1 MLAPKRLKF
10 RKKQRGHFRGTAT
23 TCNTI
28 AFGDFALASEDTLW
42 ITNRQIEAARIART
56 RHIKRGGKVWI
67 RIFPDMPYTKKPAE
81 VRMGKG
87 KGNVEGWVALVK
99 PGTIMFEMAGVTPE
113 LASEAMA
120 LAAAKLPIHTKFVAR
135 RELGGS

>member
-1 MLAPKRLKF
+1 
-10 RKKQRGHFRGTAT
+10 
-23 TCNTI
+23 
-28 AFGDFALASEDTLW
+28 
-42 ITNRQIEAARIART
+42 
-56 RHIKRGGKVWI
+56 
-67 RIFPDMPYTKKPAE
+67 
-81 VRMGKG
+81 MGKG

>member
-10 RKKQRGHFRGTAT
+10 RKKQRGHFRGVAT
-23 TCNTI
+23 TCNSI
-28 AFGDFALASEDTLW
+28 VFGEYGLVAAETLW
-42 ITNRQIEAARIART
+42 ITNRQIEAARIAMT

-87 KGNVEGWVALVK
+87 NVEAWVSLVK
-99 PGTIMFEMAGVTPE
+99 PGTVMFEMAGVTPE
-113 LASEAMA
+113 LAAEAMA
-120 LAAAKLPIHTKFVAR
+120 LAGAKLPINTKFVAR